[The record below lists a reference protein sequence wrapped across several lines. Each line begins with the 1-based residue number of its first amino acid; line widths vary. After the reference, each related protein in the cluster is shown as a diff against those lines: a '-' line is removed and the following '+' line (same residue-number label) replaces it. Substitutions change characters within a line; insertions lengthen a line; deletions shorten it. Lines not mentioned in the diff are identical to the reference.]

1 MKRYLTPLAFLAFL
15 ASTFAASA
23 GNLAPALSEPPV
35 MRPVALSCAPYL
47 VEGTNYFNFHA
58 GCTPAGNEKGDDER
72 DGFGAGADIGQPSE
86 DECSYNGKH

>member
-1 MKRYLTPLAFLAFL
+1 MKRYITPLAFL

-47 VEGTNYFNFHA
+47 VAGTNYYNVHA
-58 GCTPAGNEKGDDER
+58 GCTPAGNEKNDDLTVAEV
-72 DGFGAGADIGQPSE
+72 DQQEPD